1 MCGILHVFVCV
12 AAISIL
18 FFLLVLFFFAV
29 KREVDK
35 VKKDVFFK
43 RIDVLC

>member
-1 MCGILHVFVCV
+1 MFVCV
-12 AAISIL
+12 AAIS
-18 FFLLVLFFFAV
+18 VLFLFVGFVFFAV